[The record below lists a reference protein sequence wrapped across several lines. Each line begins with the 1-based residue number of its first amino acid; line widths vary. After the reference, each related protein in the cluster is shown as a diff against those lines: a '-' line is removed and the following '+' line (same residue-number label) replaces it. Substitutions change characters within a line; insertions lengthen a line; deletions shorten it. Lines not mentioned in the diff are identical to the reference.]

1 MPDHSQRDG
10 RAIMI
15 LLLLF
20 AAGVALIA
28 VTNGV
33 TPLKRP
39 ETMAQ
44 NFGTV
49 LIALIAVSLLVER
62 AAEVYTGIW
71 RRDGRRSLLKSLQ
84 ACKAQVAER
93 ERLVA
98 EATKP
103 LKEGDPARPLDDTL
117 KDKLTKD
124 REALFLAQQ
133 ELTAYRSTTARE
145 VFVLNVI
152 LGILA
157 ASLGIHTL
165 HWLFDVPAADT
176 AATAANLGYVGYFRI
191 VDTLLTG
198 ALIGGGADGLH
209 RILAIFTTAAD
220 VKKDESEQ
228 SG

>member
-1 MPDHSQRDG
+1 MLNHSQRDG

-20 AAGVALIA
+20 AGGVAFIA

-33 TPLKRP
+33 MPLERP
-39 ETMAQ
+39 KEMPQ
-44 NFGTV
+44 RFGTV
-49 LIALIAVSLLVER
+49 LVALIAISLLVER

-103 LKEGDPARPLDDTL
+103 LKEGDPARPLDDGL
-117 KDKLTKD
+117 KDKLAKD
-124 REALFLAQQ
+124 RQALFLAEQ
-133 ELTAYRSTTARE
+133 ELSAYRSTTARE

-157 ASLGIHTL
+157 ASLGVHTL
-165 HWLFDVPAADT
+165 HWLFDLPGADT
-176 AATAANLGYVGYFRI
+176 AATASNLGYIGYFRI
-191 VDTLLTG
+191 VDILLTG

-220 VKKDESEQ
+220 AKKDASEQ
-228 SG
+228 GG

>member
-20 AAGVALIA
+20 AVGVAFIA

-39 ETMAQ
+39 EAMAQ
-44 NFGTV
+44 TFGTV
-49 LIALIAVSLLVER
+49 LVALIAISLLVER

-84 ACKAQVAER
+84 ACQAQVAER

-103 LKEGDPARPLDDTL
+103 LKEGDPARPLDAGL

-124 REALFLAQQ
+124 RQALFLAQQ
-133 ELTAYRSTTARE
+133 ELTAYRSETARE

-165 HWLFDVPAADT
+165 HWLFGLPEPGT
-176 AATAANLGYVGYFRI
+176 AATASNLGHIGYFRI
-191 VDTLLTG
+191 VDILLTG

-220 VKKDESEQ
+220 VKKDASEQ
-228 SG
+228 GG

>member
-1 MPDHSQRDG
+1 MSDHSQRDG

-20 AAGVALIA
+20 AAGVAFIA

-33 TPLKRP
+33 MPLARP
-39 ETMAQ
+39 EDMPQ
-44 NFGTV
+44 RFGTV
-49 LIALIAVSLLVER
+49 LVALIAVSLLVER

-84 ACKAQVAER
+84 ACQAQVAER

-103 LKEGDPARPLDDTL
+103 LKEGDPARPLDDGL
-117 KDKLTKD
+117 KDKLTQD

-133 ELTAYRSTTARE
+133 ELSAYRSATARQ

-157 ASLGIHTL
+157 ASLGVQML
-165 HWLFDVPAADT
+165 DWLFGVAQAGAAV
-176 AATAANLGYVGYFRI
+176 TAANLGYDGVFRI
-191 VDTLLTG
+191 VDILLTG

-220 VKKDESEQ
+220 AKKDASEQ
-228 SG
+228 GG